1 MTIPKDIDKIVIQVP
16 RWAVEK
22 KNFDFMLD
30 TLYDLIEDEDSIKR
44 FKNSLTIG
52 FDGYDKDSRDLW
64 EIKEVRE
71 YIRGITLKFPHW
83 FYFCSIEDHSLWLI
97 LLAQCRLTK
106 IGPGNFK
113 YNSKDASGV
122 KEFLFQSLNDLFKT
136 HNLETEE
143 LEIIP
148 KQIENYYS
156 AGKIPTI

>member
-16 RWAVEK
+16 KWAVEE
-22 KNFDFMLD
+22 KNFDFVLD
-30 TLYDLIEDEDSIKR
+30 TLYDFIEDGNSIKR

-52 FDGYDKDSRDLW
+52 FDGYDKDPRDLW
-64 EIKEVRE
+64 EIEEVRE
-71 YIRGITLKFPHW
+71 YIRCVTLKFPYW
-83 FYFCSIEDHSLWLI
+83 FYFFCTEDHSLWLI

-113 YNSKDASGV
+113 YNPKDASGV
-122 KEFLFQSLNDLFKT
+122 KEFLFQSQNDLFKI

-143 LEIIP
+143 LEIIQ